1 MRSPRSRSLNSAVKG
16 PRLQKSA
23 KSLKFLR
30 VGRPGG
36 NKTLASVTW
45 IKVAT
50 EADSEA
56 EVMTITRAAAM
67 TTHPTVNTSM
77 VVRIMTTTVVVTSIM
92 GVVVVATMLPN
103 ATTTRVECLGSTMG
117 LARSVQI
124 NLPQVMVGR
133 EMPVAMSADS
143 SRDGMRPNDKSLLS
157 VYCVTHTLID

>member
-56 EVMTITRAAAM
+56 EVMTITRVAAM

-92 GVVVVATMLPN
+92 GVVVVATMRLN
-103 ATTTRVECLGSTMG
+103 ATTIRVECLGSTMG